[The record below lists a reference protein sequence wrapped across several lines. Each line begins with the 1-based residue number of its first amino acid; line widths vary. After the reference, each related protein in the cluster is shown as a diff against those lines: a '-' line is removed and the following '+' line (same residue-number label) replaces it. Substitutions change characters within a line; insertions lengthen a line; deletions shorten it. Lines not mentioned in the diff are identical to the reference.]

1 MPDLLA
7 HYALSVLVAK
17 TRVSAKWALVLG
29 LIGLLPDIDVLLRIH
44 RWLTHSLVVVVLIA
58 TPLLV
63 LINLH
68 WRDKLGLALLAL
80 LIVTLHL
87 VMDVFTGSTPIL
99 WPLIDS
105 VWVKVM
111 VNGATSSTGVTII
124 LSLAVIS
131 SRPDFTQREIIEGP
145 IITELG
151 AILVVVAVVI
161 LVLDYFSRVKNN
173 Y

>member
-7 HYALSVLVAK
+7 HYALGVLVAK

-44 RWLTHSLVVVVLIA
+44 RWLTHSLVVVVLVA

-105 VWVKVM
+105 VLVKVT
-111 VNGATSSTGVTII
+111 VNGVTSSTGVTII
-124 LSLAVIS
+124 PSLAVIT

-151 AILVVVAVVI
+151 AILVVVAEVI

>member
-7 HYALSVLVAK
+7 HYALGVLVAK
-17 TRVSAKWALVLG
+17 TRVSTKWALVLG

-105 VWVKVM
+105 VWVKVA
-111 VNGATSSTGVTII
+111 VNGVTSSTGVTII
-124 LSLAVIS
+124 LSLAVITL
-131 SRPDFTQREIIEGP
+131 RPDFTQREIIEGP

-151 AILVVVAVVI
+151 TILVVVAVVI
-161 LVLDYFSRVKNN
+161 LVLDYFSRAKNN